1 MQIQVRINEESA
13 LRNQRF
19 AFTDRFTLVSELLQN
34 ARRAGAT
41 SIAIDHDVETRTLSV
56 RDDGRGIDDFQK
68 LLTFNESGWDEPTC
82 DAENPFGVGFSKCL
96 YAASRCIVRSRCRCA
111 DLDTASALARTP
123 IDVIETAEAPLDGTR
138 IELHGVDLPDLAS
151 RIAPLCA
158 GFPVPVCFNGKPLE
172 RPHAPEHLALTATPI
187 GGLHLCGTRDGEHS
201 HDTLVYLQGFCVL
214 RPICHRPERVN
225 VLHLDARQF
234 MARLPDR
241 DKLIDEDRQR
251 RRIDATLRAEWR
263 RVLEDAKHALPH
275 EAFVARFYPAPRG
288 WGHLDLLNDIDVL
301 PAAAFDEI
309 CGYPYQE
316 GSGDRDY
323 LRTVAIAPARAAIE
337 SGSVKLYSIDS
348 LDENNAGRWM
358 FARATGCLLFNL
370 GGLHHEH
377 WVQAH
382 VRYLDDEPVAVEPLG
397 ERVRC
402 TLEGLWIWP
411 DVVLCAAVR
420 VRVGGDSVDITD
432 AGVHHDGVLWIPD
445 DEWSGEPV
453 RQASNFTDENEQF
466 LASDLDA
473 DRDALADLIRRLR
486 SIDPKDTLDSLLREL
501 KLERY
506 PVLHGR
512 QFRLSVGTEASG
524 HAVHLAD

>member
-1 MQIQVRINEESA
+1 MQIQVRINEEGA

-41 SIAIDHDVETRTLSV
+41 SIAIDHDAEARTLTV

-68 LLTFNESGWDEPTC
+68 LLTFNESGWDEPIC
-82 DAENPFGVGFSKCL
+82 DAEHPFGIGFSKCL
-96 YAASRCIVRSRCRCA
+96 YAASRCIVRSRGLCA
-111 DLDTASALARTP
+111 DFDTAAALARTP
-123 IDVIETAEAPLDGTR
+123 VDVIGLADAPTEGTQ
-138 IELHGVDLPDLAS
+138 IELHGVDLPELAS
-151 RIAPLCA
+151 RIATLCA
-158 GFPVPVCFNGKPLE
+158 GFPVPVCFNGKALE
-172 RPHAPEHLALTATPI
+172 RPHSPEHLDLATTTV

-201 HDTLVYLQGFCVL
+201 HETLVYLQGFCVL
-214 RPICHRPERVN
+214 RPIYHRPERVN

-241 DKLIDEDRQR
+241 DKLIDEDQQR
-251 RRIDATLRAEWR
+251 RRIDAALRAEWR
-263 RVLEDAKHALPH
+263 RVLEDAKRSLPSDV
-275 EAFVARFYPAPRG
+275 FVTRFYPALRG

-301 PAAAFDEI
+301 PAAVFDEI

-323 LRTVAIAPARAAIE
+323 LRTVAVAPARAAIE
-337 SGSVKLYSIDS
+337 AGSIKLCSIES
-348 LDENNAGRWM
+348 IDENNAGRWM
-358 FARATGCLLFNL
+358 FARATGCALFNL

-377 WVQAH
+377 WVQAY
-382 VRYLDDEPVAVEPLG
+382 VRWLDDEPVTVEPLG
-397 ERVRC
+397 ERVRR
-402 TLEGLWIWP
+402 TLEGRWIWP
-411 DVVLCAAVR
+411 DVVLCTAVR
-420 VRVGGDSVDITD
+420 VGVGSDSVDITD
-432 AGVHHDGVLWIPD
+432 AGVHHDGVLFIPD
-445 DEWSGEPV
+445 GEWSGEPV
-453 RQASNFTDENEQF
+453 RQVSNFTDENEQF
-466 LASDLDA
+466 LQSDLDA

-486 SIDPKDTLDSLLREL
+486 SVDPKDTLDSLLREL

-524 HAVHLAD
+524 HAVELAD

>member
-1 MQIQVRINEESA
+1 MQIQVRINEEGA

-41 SIAIDHDVETRTLSV
+41 SIAIDHDAEARTLTV
-56 RDDGRGIDDFQK
+56 RDNGCGIDDFQK
-68 LLTFNESGWDEPTC
+68 LLTLNESGWDEPTC

-96 YAASRCIVRSRCRCA
+96 YAASRCVVRSRGLCV
-111 DLDTASALARTP
+111 DFDTAAALARTP
-123 IDVIETAEAPLDGTR
+123 IDVVDLAEASTAGTEV
-138 IELHGVDLPDLAS
+138 ELHGVDLPELAS
-151 RIAPLCA
+151 RIAALCA
-158 GFPVPVCFNGKPLE
+158 GFPVPVCFNGKEVE
-172 RPHAPEHLALTATPI
+172 RPHAAANLMLAETPV
-187 GGLHLCGTRDGEHS
+187 GGLYLCGTRDGEHS

-214 RPICHRPERVN
+214 RPIYHRPERVN
-225 VLHLDARQF
+225 ILHLDPRQF

-251 RRIDATLRAEWR
+251 RRIDTNLRAEWR
-263 RVLEDAKHALPH
+263 RVLEDAKRALPPDM
-275 EAFVARFYPAPRG
+275 FVARFYPALRA

-301 PAAAFDEI
+301 PAAVFDEI

-316 GSGDRDY
+316 GAGGRDY
-323 LRTVAIAPARAAIE
+323 LRTVGITPTRTAIE
-337 SGSVKLYSIDS
+337 SGAIKLCSIDS
-348 LDENNAGRWM
+348 LDDSNAGRWM

-382 VRYLDDEPVAVEPLG
+382 VRYLDDEAIAVEPLA

-402 TLEGLWIWP
+402 RLEGRWVWP

-420 VRVGGDSVDITD
+420 VGVGADTVDITD
-432 AGVHHDGVLWIPD
+432 AGVHDDGVLHIPD
-445 DEWSGEPV
+445 GEWSGQAV
-453 RQASNFTDENEQF
+453 RQASSFTDENEQF
-466 LASDLDA
+466 MESDLDA

-486 SIDPKDTLDSLLREL
+486 SVDPKNTLDSLLGEL

-512 QFRLSVGTEASG
+512 QFRLSVGAEPNG
-524 HAVHLAD
+524 HAVELAD

>member
-1 MQIQVRINEESA
+1 MQIQVRINEEGA

-41 SIAIDHDVETRTLSV
+41 SIAINHDAEAGTLTI
-56 RDDGRGIDDFQK
+56 RDNGRGIDDFQK
-68 LLTFNESGWDEPTC
+68 LLTFNESGWDQTTC
-82 DAENPFGVGFSKCL
+82 DAENPFGIGFSKCL
-96 YAASRCIVRSRCRCA
+96 YAASRCIVRSRGLCA
-111 DLDTASALARTP
+111 NFDTASALARTP
-123 IDVIETAEAPLDGTR
+123 IDVTESDEAPAEGTQ

-151 RIAPLCA
+151 RIATLCA
-158 GFPVPVCFNGKPLE
+158 GFPVPVIFNGKALE
-172 RPHAPEHLALTATPI
+172 RPHAADRLSLTATPI

-214 RPICHRPERVN
+214 RPIYHRPERVN
-225 VLHLDARQF
+225 VLHLDARLF

-263 RVLEDAKHALPH
+263 RVLEDAKHTLPAD
-275 EAFVARFYPAPRG
+275 AFVARFYPALRG
-288 WGHLDLLNDIDVL
+288 WGNLDLLNDVDVL
-301 PAAAFDEI
+301 PDAVCDEI

-323 LRTVAIAPARAAIE
+323 LRTVAVAPARAAIE
-337 SGSVKLYSIDS
+337 AGSVKLCSIDS
-348 LDENNAGRWM
+348 LDETNAGRWM
-358 FARATGCLLFNL
+358 YARATGCLLFNL

-382 VRYLDDEPVAVEPLG
+382 VRWLDDEPVTVEPIG
-397 ERVRC
+397 ERVRR
-402 TLEGLWIWP
+402 TLEGRWVWP

-420 VRVGGDSVDITD
+420 VGVGSDSVDIAD
-432 AGVHHDGVLWIPD
+432 AGVHHDGVLYVPD
-445 DEWSGEPV
+445 GEWSGEPV
-453 RQASNFTDENEQF
+453 RQVSNFTDENEQF
-466 LASDLDA
+466 LESDLDA
-473 DRDALADLIRRLR
+473 DREVLADLIRRLR

-512 QFRLSVGTEASG
+512 QFRLSVGSGSNG
-524 HAVHLAD
+524 HAVELAD

>member
-1 MQIQVRINEESA
+1 MQIQVRINEEGA

-41 SIAIDHDVETRTLSV
+41 AIVIDHDAEARTLTV
-56 RDDGRGIDDFQK
+56 RDDGCGIGDFQK
-68 LLTFNESGWDEPTC
+68 LLTFNESGWDESTC

-96 YAASRCIVRSRCRCA
+96 YAASRCIVRSHGLYA
-111 DLDTASALARTP
+111 DIDTAAALARTP
-123 IDVIETAEAPLDGTR
+123 IDLTEQAEAPGQGT
-138 IELHGVDLPDLAS
+138 EVGLHGVDLPELAS
-151 RIAPLCA
+151 RIAALCA
-158 GFPVPVCFNGKPLE
+158 GFPVPICFNGKAVE
-172 RPHAPEHLALTATPI
+172 RPHAAASLPLTDTPI

-214 RPICHRPERVN
+214 RPIYHRPERVN
-225 VLHLDARQF
+225 VLHLDPRQF

-251 RRIDATLRAEWR
+251 RRIDTSLRAEWR
-263 RVLEDAKHALPH
+263 RVLEDAKRALPPDV
-275 EAFVARFYPAPRG
+275 FVSRFYPALRG

-301 PAAAFDEI
+301 PAAVFDEI

-316 GSGDRDY
+316 GAGDRDY
-323 LRTVAIAPARAAIE
+323 LREVAIAPTRQAIE
-337 SGSVKLYSIDS
+337 GGAVKLCSVES
-348 LDENNAGRWM
+348 LDDSNAGRWM
-358 FARATGCLLFNL
+358 FARETGCLLFKL

-382 VRYLDDEPVAVEPLG
+382 VRYLDDEPVGVEPLE
-397 ERVRC
+397 ERVRSR
-402 TLEGLWIWP
+402 LEGRWVWP
-411 DVVLCAAVR
+411 DVVLCTAVR
-420 VRVGGDSVDITD
+420 VSVGSDTVDISD
-432 AGVHHDGVLWIPD
+432 AGVHHDGVLFIPD
-445 DEWSGEPV
+445 GEWSGDAV
-453 RQASNFTDENEQF
+453 RQASNFIDEHEQF
-466 LASDLDA
+466 MQSDLDA

-486 SIDPKDTLDSLLREL
+486 SVDPKDTLDSLIGEL

-512 QFRLSVGTEASG
+512 QFRLSVGAEPNG
-524 HAVHLAD
+524 HAVELAD

>member
-1 MQIQVRINEESA
+1 MQIEVRINEEGA

-41 SIAIDHDVETRTLSV
+41 SIAIGHDAETRTLTV
-56 RDDGRGIDDFQK
+56 RDNGRGINDFQK
-68 LLTFNESGWDEPTC
+68 LLTFNESGWDEPTR

-96 YAASRCIVRSRCRCA
+96 YAASRCIVRSRGLCA
-111 DLDTASALARTP
+111 DFDTASALDRTP
-123 IDVIETAEAPLDGTR
+123 IDVNASAEASTAGTQ

-151 RIAPLCA
+151 RIATLCA

-172 RPHAPEHLALTATPI
+172 RPHAAQRLALSATPI
-187 GGLHLCGTRDGEHS
+187 GDLHLCGTRDGKHS

-214 RPICHRPERVN
+214 RPIYHRPERVN

-251 RRIDATLRAEWR
+251 RRIDATLCAEWR
-263 RVLEDAKHALPH
+263 RVLEDAKRTLP
-275 EAFVARFYPAPRG
+275 ADVFVARFYPAMRG

-301 PAAAFDEI
+301 PATVFDEI
-309 CGYPYQE
+309 SGYPYQE
-316 GSGDRDY
+316 GSGNRDY
-323 LRTVAIAPARAAIE
+323 LRTVADAPARSSIE
-337 SGSVKLYSIDS
+337 SGSVKLCSIES
-348 LDENNAGRWM
+348 LDEGNAGRWM

-377 WVQAH
+377 WVQTH
-382 VRYLDDEPVAVEPLG
+382 VRYLDEEPVAVEPLG
-397 ERVRC
+397 ERIRC
-402 TLEGLWIWP
+402 TLEGRWIWP
-411 DVVLCAAVR
+411 DVVLCTAVR
-420 VRVGGDSVDITD
+420 ISVGNDIVDITD
-432 AGVHHDGVLWIPD
+432 AGIYHEGVLYIPD
-445 DEWSGEPV
+445 GEWSGEPV
-453 RQASNFTDENEQF
+453 RQVSSFTDENEQF
-466 LASDLDA
+466 LESDLDA

-486 SIDPKDTLDSLLREL
+486 SVDPKDTLDSLLREL

-512 QFRLSVGTEASG
+512 QFRLSVGTGPNG
-524 HAVHLAD
+524 HAVELAD